1 MNRSAGVLM
10 HVSSLPS
17 NYGIGTFGKEAYAFV
32 DFLKEAGQ
40 TYWQMLPLHPTGFGN
55 SPYQALS
62 SFVGNPYL
70 IDLDMLIEDG
80 LLKKEEVED
89 IDWGKD
95 VSKVDYGKLYENR
108 FAVLEKASR
117 RLASQKSED
126 YFAFLEEEKEWLK
139 DYATFMAI
147 KEDRHGQPWSQWPQ
161 ELRNHTSEEVK
172 EEAYRLRER
181 VFFYERIQYLFSK
194 QIKALKKYAN
204 ENGIKIIGDLPF
216 YIASD
221 SSDVWVSSEQFLLD
235 EATHT
240 IQYVSGMPVDGANP
254 NGQKW
259 GNPLFDW
266 NRMEQEQYQWWI
278 KRAKHALQWCDVLR
292 IDHFQGYLSYYAIE
306 IDGEAKDGHWCEGPG
321 LKPFHYLE
329 EEVKDVE
336 MIVEDLGY
344 LSDEFKQM
352 IKDSGYPGMR
362 ILEYAFDPNDT
373 YSLYMPF
380 QHEKNSVVYIGTHDN
395 ETLKQWIKD
404 KNQSERVKRACAYLG
419 CDKAGLQDA
428 MLRCLYGSR
437 SDIAIVQM
445 QDLLGSD
452 TRMNDPVNYQEAWC
466 YRCEKGSYNR
476 ALAKKIKQMMLVY
489 ARNNWNASQ

>member
-1 MNRSAGVLM
+1 M
-10 HVSSLPS
+10 
-17 NYGIGTFGKEAYAFV
+17 
-32 DFLKEAGQ
+32 
-40 TYWQMLPLHPTGFGN
+40 
-55 SPYQALS
+55 
-62 SFVGNPYL
+62 
-70 IDLDMLIEDG
+70 
-80 LLKKEEVED
+80 
-89 IDWGKD
+89 
-95 VSKVDYGKLYENR
+95 
-108 FAVLEKASR
+108 
-117 RLASQKSED
+117 
-126 YFAFLEEEKEWLK
+126 
-139 DYATFMAI
+139 
-147 KEDRHGQPWSQWPQ
+147 
-161 ELRNHTSEEVK
+161 
-172 EEAYRLRER
+172 
-181 VFFYERIQYLFSK
+181 
-194 QIKALKKYAN
+194 
-204 ENGIKIIGDLPF
+204 
-216 YIASD
+216 
-221 SSDVWVSSEQFLLD
+221 D

-380 QHEKNSVVYIGTHDN
+380 QHEKNSVVYFGTHDN

-428 MLRCLYGSR
+428 MLRCLYSSR

-489 ARNNWNASQ
+489 ARNNWNVSQ